1 MYRRRRECRVSFEE
15 FTELFR
21 SVPEEEN
28 ICVLDGDRIS
38 LQGLLEEKEIYRM
51 LLKYQGDREFYVPSE
66 EEIVDCTFNG
76 YPSKQPVYKKIRQ
89 FLEQELG
96 MPEELAEAYSVKFTE
111 YIIQADLC
119 QRQWNS

>member
-1 MYRRRRECRVSFEE
+1 MQSKLEE

-76 YPSKQPVYKKIRQ
+76 YPSKQPVYKNQQHLRYRNWECRKIWQ
-89 FLEQELG
+89 KLI
-96 MPEELAEAYSVKFTE
+96 SVKFTE
-111 YIIQADLC
+111 YIIPAELC